1 MTQALLIIKLALAL
15 IGSVQHYT
23 ALQAHPMV
31 GIAKHYQIG
40 TMQRVA
46 RYRGLYGTRT
56 DTTGYASVPDCGRIG
71 QVVSASFRNPHS
83 LVWSGFERLLVVDCS
98 QDVDRPRHLA
108 EGLLVETD
116 YATADH
122 DGWAWDG
129 SKGEGRTA
137 VKVYRFSK

>member
-1 MTQALLIIKLALAL
+1 MTQALLIIKVALAL

-23 ALQAHPMV
+23 AYQAHATV

-40 TMQRVA
+40 TMQSVA

-71 QVVSASFRNPHS
+71 QVVSASFRNPHT
-83 LVWSGFERLLVVDCS
+83 LAWSGFQRLLVVDCS

-108 EGLLVETD
+108 EGLLIEVGAD
-116 YATADH
+116 TAQRY
-122 DGWAWDG
+122 GFYWDG
-129 SKGEGRTA
+129 SKGEGKTSVR
-137 VKVYRFSK
+137 VLGFSR